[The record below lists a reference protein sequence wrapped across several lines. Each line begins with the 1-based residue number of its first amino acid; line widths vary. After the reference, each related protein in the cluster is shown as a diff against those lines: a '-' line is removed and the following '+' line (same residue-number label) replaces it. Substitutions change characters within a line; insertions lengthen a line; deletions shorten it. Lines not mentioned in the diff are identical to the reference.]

1 MGDNSM
7 TTHTGGAVDAR
18 AFATHKHE
26 GQKYGEKPYT
36 VHLAAVRD
44 VLLSVGVLDDE
55 PLGIA
60 AWLHDTVED
69 TSTTREEIEVR
80 FGADVASLVWAV
92 TGVGK
97 NRKERNANAYEKIRA
112 YPLAAT
118 LKLADRIANVEAS
131 ANVPDKLA
139 MYRKEWPS
147 FRDALAGNGH
157 PALWERLRKALGV
170 M

>member
-1 MGDNSM
+1 MDPVARLIKAADFAALKHRRQRRKDAEASPYINHPLALARVLKLEAGVED
-7 TTHTGGAVDAR
+7 VD
-18 AFATHKHE
+18 
-26 GQKYGEKPYT
+26 
-36 VHLAAVRD
+36 VLAAA
-44 VLLSVGVLDDE
+44 
-55 PLGIA
+55 I
-60 AWLHDTVED
+60 LHDTVED
-69 TSTTREEIEVR
+69 TPTTREEIEVR

-170 M
+170 S